1 MQQVYTFK
9 SICRQSKVFTV
20 DISTK
25 RPIIVDNSSFLPFL
39 VELMTEN
46 PAEQPITNADKTFY
60 RLRADIVD
68 GSILAG
74 SKLSEV
80 ELASRYNV
88 SRAVVREA
96 INRLE
101 SCHLVE
107 RKANVGA
114 KVVGLSSQGLS
125 ELYKVRE
132 ALEGMAARLAAM
144 NMTDD
149 EITQLQALLNSHF
162 KTVKTGE
169 TYYQEAGDVDFHYRI
184 ILGSKNQHLINLLV
198 NGLYHLI
205 RMYRVQLG
213 MAGPRVT
220 TAFDEH
226 KNIVQAIANRDPELA
241 EMLMRRHIQ
250 YTQNNLANK
259 LISN

>member
-1 MQQVYTFK
+1 MGDDMVLAVEQAVT
-9 SICRQSKVFTV
+9 
-20 DISTK
+20 
-25 RPIIVDNSSFLPFL
+25 SS
-39 VELMTEN
+39 
-46 PAEQPITNADKTFY
+46 DKTFFQ
-60 RLRADIVD
+60 LRKDIVE
-68 GSILAG
+68 GAILPG
-74 SKLSEV
+74 SKLSET
-80 ELASRYNV
+80 ELSTKYSV

-107 RKANVGA
+107 RKPNVGA
-114 KVVGLSSQGLS
+114 RVVSLTPDGLV
-125 ELYKVRE
+125 ELYQVRE
-132 ALEGMAARLAAM
+132 SLEGMAARLAAT
-144 NMTDD
+144 NMSDD
-149 EITQLQALLNSHF
+149 EIADLRKLLSTHF
-162 KTVKTGE
+162 NTVKSGE

-184 ILGSKNQHLINLLV
+184 ILGSKNSHLIAMLY

-226 KNIVQAIANRDPELA
+226 KHIVDAIANRDPELA

-250 YTQNNLANK
+250 YTCRNLKQK
-259 LISN
+259 LS